1 MKLKYPFTEETRNLL
16 LYEYNCRDCGRSD
29 RGLELHH
36 ILGRCSN
43 SPLNMYL
50 ICTHCHKVIGHS
62 QAEESKYLQQTIKWL
77 LLYGYGL
84 KEDDITFYI
93 HNKLLYN
100 ISKDDRNADKKRS

>member
-16 LYEYNCRDCGRSD
+16 LYEYSCWDCGRSD
-29 RGLELHH
+29 RGLEAHH

-50 ICTHCHKVIGHS
+50 ICIDCHKVVGHS
-62 QAEESKYLQQTIKWL
+62 QKEESKYLQQTIKWL
-77 LLYGYGL
+77 LSTGYKL
-84 KEDDITFYI
+84 KEVDITFYI

-100 ISKDDRNADKKRS
+100 ISKDDGNADKKRS